1 MLMSFLMINFL
12 IGNIKTVG
20 IAIIA
25 FIAVYIL
32 RKNKTLTSENQELK
46 DNKLQ
51 QDKIINI
58 QTKVLDVSKNVKPTD
73 LDVNLERLSDKTK

>member
-1 MLMSFLMINFL
+1 MINFL

>member
-1 MLMSFLMINFL
+1 MFFIAYFKEILLA
-12 IGNIKTVG
+12 IG
-20 IAIIA
+20 A

-58 QTKVLDVSKNVKPTD
+58 QTKVLDVSEKIKPTD